1 MSETKKTDTVAEA
14 AVPKQASAPEDG
26 SAEREVLLRVEGL
39 TKHFPIKKGIL
50 QRQVGAVKAVD
61 GLDFEVRK
69 GETLGVVGESG
80 CGKSTMGRVI
90 TRLEDPT
97 GGKITFEGKDITRL
111 STAQMRPLRRDIQMI
126 FQDPYGSLNP
136 RHTIGSIVSA
146 PFRLQGVEPEGGV
159 KKEVQRLLELVGL
172 SPEHYNRYPHEF
184 SGGQR
189 QRIGIAR
196 ALALKPKLVVA
207 DEPVSALDVSIQAQV
222 VNLMDDLQEELGLTY
237 VIIAHDLSVV
247 RHVSDR
253 IAVMYLGKIVELAD
267 RTSLYEAPMHPYTKA
282 LMSAVP
288 VPDTKRRG
296 AKSERILL
304 RGDVPSP
311 IAPPSGCHFH
321 TRCWKATQICATTEP
336 QLVELKPGQRVA
348 CHHPE
353 NFADQA
359 PQDTVLLSAAKEAS
373 ELVPDAVVSDGPA
386 EEPAEPAEPAEPSAA
401 EKAEESAGSEKSA
414 EAEEPEK
421 AEKSAEAEEP
431 EKAEESAEAKAS
443 GTAEAPAPAEAAET
457 PENAEVAETT
467 EAAEPAETAEPEEA
481 SQATESAEAAKS
493 EEASEATEAAEATE
507 SKETSEV
514 TESAEAATAEATAE
528 ASDTAAAPEAAEAAA
543 AVETSE
549 EKTGPGAKSTT
560 AKSTTGKA
568 SSGKSTT
575 AKAAAP
581 SDSEEPTGK

>member
-1 MSETKKTDTVAEA
+1 MSETKKTDTVAQA
-14 AVPKQASAPEDG
+14 QVPKQASAPEDAP
-26 SAEREVLLRVEGL
+26 AEREVLLKVEGL

-61 GLDFEVRK
+61 GIDFEVRK

-90 TRLEDPT
+90 TRLQDPT
-97 GGKITFEGKDITRL
+97 GGKITFEGRDITRL
-111 STAQMRPLRRDIQMI
+111 GTGQMRPLRRDIQMI

-146 PFRLQGVEPEGGV
+146 PFRLQGVQPEGGV

-222 VNLMDDLQEELGLTY
+222 VNLMDDLQQELGLTY

-267 RTSLYEAPMHPYTKA
+267 RTLLYESPMHPYTKA

-288 VPDTKRRG
+288 VPDPKRRG
-296 AKSERILL
+296 QKSERILL

-311 IAPPSGCHFH
+311 IAPPSGCRFH
-321 TRCWKATQICATTEP
+321 TRCWKATQICKTTEP
-336 QLVELKPGQRVA
+336 QLVELRPGQRVA

-353 NFADQA
+353 DFEDQA
-359 PQDTVLLSAAKEAS
+359 PQDTVLLSAAKKAS
-373 ELVPDAVVSDGPA
+373 ELVPDAVLSND
-386 EEPAEPAEPAEPSAA
+386 PAEPKKAPAAEETTAAEETAVAEKTAAA
-401 EKAEESAGSEKSA
+401 EKA
-414 EAEEPEK
+414 P
-421 AEKSAEAEEP
+421 
-431 EKAEESAEAKAS
+431 AS
-443 GTAEAPAPAEAAET
+443 DTPEAPEPSET
-457 PENAEVAETT
+457 
-467 EAAEPAETAEPEEA
+467 
-481 SQATESAEAAKS
+481 S
-493 EEASEATEAAEATE
+493 EASEATEAVEADESTE
-507 SKETSEV
+507 
-514 TESAEAATAEATAE
+514 APEASDTAE
-528 ASDTAAAPEAAEAAA
+528 ASDTTAAPEAAEAAE
-543 AVETSE
+543 AVESSG
-549 EKTGPGAKSTT
+549 EKTGPGAKTSTDS
-560 AKSTTGKA
+560 AKPAG
-568 SSGKSTT
+568 
-575 AKAAAP
+575 
-581 SDSEEPTGK
+581 E

>member
-1 MSETKKTDTVAEA
+1 MSETTNNQVA
-14 AVPKQASAPEDG
+14 DG
-26 SAEREVLLRVEGL
+26 EVLLKVENL

-61 GLDFEVRK
+61 GIDFEVRK

-90 TRLEDPT
+90 TRLQDPT
-97 GGKITFEGKDITRL
+97 GGKITFEGQDITRL
-111 STAQMRPLRRDIQMI
+111 STGKMRPLRRDIQMI

-222 VNLMDDLQEELGLTY
+222 VNLMDDLQQELGLTY

-253 IAVMYLGKIVELAD
+253 IAVMYLGKIVEIAD

-288 VPDTKRRG
+288 VPDPKRRG

-311 IAPPSGCHFH
+311 IAPPSGCRFH
-321 TRCWKATQICATTEP
+321 TRCWKATQICKTTEP
-336 QLVELKPGQRVA
+336 QLLELRTGQRVA

-373 ELVPDAVVSDGPA
+373 ELVPDAVLEEKPATEAEEAPAADAAPAAEAPAEEAATEEEAPAEVAPAEAAATEEAAEEAAEEEAPA
-386 EEPAEPAEPAEPSAA
+386 EEPA
-401 EKAEESAGSEKSA
+401 AEEAATE
-414 EAEEPEK
+414 
-421 AEKSAEAEEP
+421 
-431 EKAEESAEAKAS
+431 
-443 GTAEAPAPAEAAET
+443 EAAE
-457 PENAEVAETT
+457 
-467 EAAEPAETAEPEEA
+467 
-481 SQATESAEAAKS
+481 
-493 EEASEATEAAEATE
+493 EEASESTE
-507 SKETSEV
+507 SDEPAKSAASTK
-514 TESAEAATAEATAE
+514 SAE
-528 ASDTAAAPEAAEAAA
+528 
-543 AVETSE
+543 
-549 EKTGPGAKSTT
+549 KSGESND
-560 AKSTTGKA
+560 K
-568 SSGKSTT
+568 
-575 AKAAAP
+575 
-581 SDSEEPTGK
+581 